1 MTVFGAVVRIAFRSD
16 EPESRP
22 LPAHVAV
29 IKPARLRP
37 GPQGGVWP
45 VVRTV
50 MIGHALKPHGIKSGR
65 RVPEP
70 APCLS
75 SLRLPLLAQPAR
87 HAMLGWDFL
96 NEA

>member
-1 MTVFGAVVRIAFRSD
+1 MTVLGTIVCIAFRSG
-16 EPESRP
+16 EPESRA
-22 LPAHVAV
+22 LPANLAV
-29 IKPARLRP
+29 IKPAGLRP
-37 GPQGGVWP
+37 RQSGDVRP

-50 MIGHALKPHGIKSGR
+50 VIGHPLKPYGIKSGR
-65 RVPEP
+65 RAAEP

-87 HAMLGWDFL
+87 HAMLGRDVL

>member
-1 MTVFGAVVRIAFRSD
+1 MRIAFRSG

-22 LPAHVAV
+22 LPANLAV

-37 GPQGGVWP
+37 GPLRDVRP

-50 MIGHALKPHGIKSGR
+50 MIGHPLKPHGIKSGR

-75 SLRLPLLAQPAR
+75 LLRLPLLAQPAR

>member
-1 MTVFGAVVRIAFRSD
+1 MCIAFGSI

-22 LPAHVAV
+22 LPADFA
-29 IKPARLRP
+29 IIQPARLRP
-37 GPQGGVWP
+37 AQAGRIRP
-45 VVRTV
+45 VVRTGI
-50 MIGHALKPHGIKSGR
+50 IGHALKPHGIKCSR

>member
-1 MTVFGAVVRIAFRSD
+1 MTVLGAIVCIALCSG
-16 EPESRP
+16 EPESCA
-22 LPAHVAV
+22 LPANLAV
-29 IKPARLRP
+29 IKPAGLRP
-37 GPQGGVWP
+37 GPLRDVRP

-50 MIGHALKPHGIKSGR
+50 MIGHPLKPHGIKSGR

-75 SLRLPLLAQPAR
+75 LLRLPLLAQPAR